1 MGEIMR
7 IYGETIF
14 DICYLIIAIV
24 TGVYIIVRYRNKL
37 GGLMGSATL
46 LLGSG
51 DAFHLVPR
59 VLKNFIQYD
68 FTAALGIGKLVTS
81 VTMTIFYILMFYIY
95 KNKFKVENTKKIE
108 LSIWIL
114 TIIRIILCILPQ
126 NNWITNDDGS
136 VMMGIIR
143 NIPFTIMGIIII
155 VLYYQKREECNEFKH
170 IWINVLLSFLFYL
183 IVVLGTTKVPTLGAF
198 MIPTTVCY
206 ILIIVA
212 FANMIKKSEEIYEEI

>member
-7 IYGETIF
+7 IYGEAIF

-24 TGVYIIVRYRNKL
+24 TGVYILVKYRNKL

-68 FTAALGIGKLVTS
+68 FTAELGIGKLVTS

-114 TIIRIILCILPQ
+114 AIIRIILCMLPQ
-126 NNWITNDDGS
+126 NNWITNDSS
-136 VMMGIIR
+136 VIIGIIR
-143 NIPFTIMGIIII
+143 NIPFTIMGLIII
-155 VLYYQKREECNEFKH
+155 VIYYKKRAEYKEFKH
-170 IWINVLLSFLFYL
+170 VWVNVLLSFVFYL
-183 IVVLGTTKVPTLGAF
+183 IVVLGTEAVPALGVF
-198 MIPTTVCY
+198 MIPKTVCY

-212 FANMIKKSEEIYEEI
+212 FAKMIKKSEE

>member
-24 TGVYIIVRYRNKL
+24 TGVYIIVKYRNKL

-114 TIIRIILCILPQ
+114 AIIRIILCMLPQ
-126 NNWITNDDGS
+126 NNWITNDGS
-136 VMMGIIR
+136 LMMGIIR
-143 NIPFTIMGIIII
+143 NIPFTIMGLIII
-155 VLYYQKREECNEFKH
+155 VIYYKKRAEYKEFKH
-170 IWINVLLSFLFYL
+170 VWVNVLLSFVFYL
-183 IVVLGTTKVPTLGAF
+183 IVVLGTEAVPALGVF
-198 MIPTTVCY
+198 MIPKTVCY

-212 FANMIKKSEEIYEEI
+212 FAKMIKKSEE

>member
-1 MGEIMR
+1 MR
-7 IYGETIF
+7 IYGEAIF

-24 TGVYIIVRYRNKL
+24 TGVYILVKYRNKL
-37 GGLMGSATL
+37 GRLMGSATL

-68 FTAALGIGKLVTS
+68 FTAELGIGKLVTS

-114 TIIRIILCILPQ
+114 AIIRIILCMLPQ
-126 NNWITNDDGS
+126 NNWITNDSS
-136 VMMGIIR
+136 VIIGIIR
-143 NIPFTIMGIIII
+143 NIPFTIMGLIII

-198 MIPTTVCY
+198 MIPKTVCY

>member
-7 IYGETIF
+7 IYGEAIF

-24 TGVYIIVRYRNKL
+24 TGVYILVKYRNKL
-37 GGLMGSATL
+37 GRLMGSATL

-68 FTAALGIGKLVTS
+68 FTAELGIGKLVTS

-114 TIIRIILCILPQ
+114 AIMRIILCMLPQ
-126 NNWITNDDGS
+126 NNWITNDSS
-136 VMMGIIR
+136 VIIGIIR
-143 NIPFTIMGIIII
+143 NIPFTIMGLIII

-198 MIPTTVCY
+198 MIPKTVCY

>member
-14 DICYLIIAIV
+14 DICYLITAIV
-24 TGVYIIVRYRNKL
+24 IGMYILVKYRSKL
-37 GGLMGSATL
+37 GILMGSATL

-68 FTAALGIGKLVTS
+68 FIVSLGIGKLVTS
-81 VTMTIFYILMFYIY
+81 ITMTIFYILMFYIY

-108 LSIWIL
+108 WSIWIL
-114 TIIRIILCILPQ
+114 AIIRIILCMLPQ
-126 NNWITNDDGS
+126 NNWITNDSS
-136 VMMGIIR
+136 VIIGIIR
-143 NIPFTIMGIIII
+143 NIPFTIMGLIII
-155 VLYYQKREECNEFKH
+155 VIYYKKRAEYKEFKH
-170 IWINVLLSFLFYL
+170 VWVNVLLSFVFYL
-183 IVVLGTTKVPTLGAF
+183 IVVLGTEAVPALGVF
-198 MIPTTVCY
+198 MIPKTVCY

-212 FANMIKKSEEIYEEI
+212 FAKMVRKSED

>member
-14 DICYLIIAIV
+14 DICYLITALVI
-24 TGVYIIVRYRNKL
+24 GVYILFKYRNNL
-37 GGLMGSATL
+37 GRLMGTATL
-46 LLGSG
+46 LLGCG

-68 FTAALGIGKLVTS
+68 FTVSLGIGKLVTS
-81 VTMTIFYILMFYIY
+81 ITMTIFYILMFYIY
-95 KNKFKVENTKKIE
+95 KDKFKVENTKKIE
-108 LSIWIL
+108 WSIWIL
-114 TIIRIILCILPQ
+114 AIIRIILCMLPQ
-126 NNWITNDDGS
+126 NNWITNDGS

-143 NIPFTIMGIIII
+143 NIPFIIII
-155 VLYYQKREECNEFKH
+155 VLYYQKREECNEFKN

-183 IVVLGTTKVPTLGAF
+183 IVVLGTIKVPILGAF
-198 MIPTTVCY
+198 MIPKTVCY

-212 FANMIKKSEEIYEEI
+212 FTKMIKKSKE

>member
-7 IYGETIF
+7 IYGEAIF
-14 DICYLIIAIV
+14 DICYRIIAIV
-24 TGVYIIVRYRNKL
+24 TGVYILVKYRNKL

-68 FTAALGIGKLVTS
+68 FTAELGIGKLVTS

-114 TIIRIILCILPQ
+114 AIIRIILCMLPQ
-126 NNWITNDDGS
+126 NNWITNDSS
-136 VMMGIIR
+136 VIIGIIR
-143 NIPFTIMGIIII
+143 NIPFTIMGLIII
-155 VLYYQKREECNEFKH
+155 VIYYKKRAEYKEFKH
-170 IWINVLLSFLFYL
+170 VWVNVLLSFVFYL
-183 IVVLGTTKVPTLGAF
+183 IVVLGTEAVPALGAF
-198 MIPTTVCY
+198 MIPKTVCY

-212 FANMIKKSEEIYEEI
+212 FAKMIKKSEE

>member
-1 MGEIMR
+1 MK

-24 TGVYIIVRYRNKL
+24 TGVYILVKYRNKL

-95 KNKFKVENTKKIE
+95 KDKFKVENTKKIE
-108 LSIWIL
+108 WSIWIL
-114 TIIRIILCILPQ
+114 AIIRIILCMLPQ
-126 NNWITNDDGS
+126 NNWITNDSS

-155 VLYYQKREECNEFKH
+155 VLYYQKREEYNEFKY
-170 IWINVLLSFLFYL
+170 IWINVLLSFVFYL
-183 IVVLGTTKVPTLGAF
+183 IVVLGAEVVPALGAF
-198 MIPTTVCY
+198 MIPKTVCY

-212 FANMIKKSEEIYEEI
+212 FAKMIKKSEE

>member
-7 IYGETIF
+7 IYGEAIF
-14 DICYLIIAIV
+14 DICYRIIAIV
-24 TGVYIIVRYRNKL
+24 TGVYILVKYRNKL

-59 VLKNFIQYD
+59 VLKNLIQYD
-68 FTAALGIGKLVTS
+68 FTAELGIGKLVTS

-114 TIIRIILCILPQ
+114 AIIRIILCMLPQ
-126 NNWITNDDGS
+126 NNWITNDSS
-136 VMMGIIR
+136 VIIGIIR
-143 NIPFTIMGIIII
+143 NIPFTIMGLIII
-155 VLYYQKREECNEFKH
+155 VIYYKKRAEYKEFKH
-170 IWINVLLSFLFYL
+170 VWVNVLLSFVFYL
-183 IVVLGTTKVPTLGAF
+183 IVVLGTEAVPALGVF
-198 MIPTTVCY
+198 MIPKTVCY

-212 FANMIKKSEEIYEEI
+212 FAKMVRKSED

>member
-1 MGEIMR
+1 MGEIMMGEIMR
-7 IYGETIF
+7 IYGEAIF
-14 DICYLIIAIV
+14 DICYRIIAIV
-24 TGVYIIVRYRNKL
+24 TGVYILVKYRNKL

-68 FTAALGIGKLVTS
+68 FTAELGIGKLVTS

-114 TIIRIILCILPQ
+114 AIIRIILCMLPQ
-126 NNWITNDDGS
+126 NNWITNDSS
-136 VMMGIIR
+136 VIIGIIR
-143 NIPFTIMGIIII
+143 NIPFTIMGLIII
-155 VLYYQKREECNEFKH
+155 VIYYKKRAEYKEFKH
-170 IWINVLLSFLFYL
+170 VWVNVLLSFVFYL
-183 IVVLGTTKVPTLGAF
+183 IVVLGTEAVPALGVF
-198 MIPTTVCY
+198 MIPKTVCY

-212 FANMIKKSEEIYEEI
+212 FAKMVRKSED